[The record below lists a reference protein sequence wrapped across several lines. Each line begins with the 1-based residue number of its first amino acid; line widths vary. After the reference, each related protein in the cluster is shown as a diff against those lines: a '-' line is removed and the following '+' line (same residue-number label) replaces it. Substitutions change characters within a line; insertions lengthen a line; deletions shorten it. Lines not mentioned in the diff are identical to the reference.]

1 MSVAYRI
8 RTPRLLVRC
17 WSPADVAGLTCAI
30 QASLDHLRRWLDWAG
45 AEPADPQRK
54 LKQIRRW
61 RAGFDQGRDFAY
73 GLFDPA
79 TEGVLG
85 AVGLHGRIGA
95 GAGEIGYWVHADHLR
110 KGLATEAVAAII
122 RVAFEINGLD
132 RLEIHCDPKNAPG
145 AMIPR
150 RLGFEHQV
158 TVPGRVTGPDAKP
171 RDTIIWTLKRQAF
184 SASPAASAPVEA
196 FDAAGGR
203 LL

>member
-17 WSPADVAGLTCAI
+17 WSPADAAGLTCAI
-30 QASLDHLRRWLDWAG
+30 QSSLDHLRRWVDWAW
-45 AEPADPQRK
+45 AERADPQRK
-54 LKQIRRW
+54 LKQILRW
-61 RAGFDQGRDFAY
+61 RADFDQGRDFTY

-85 AVGLHGRIGA
+85 GVGLHGRIGA

-122 RVAFEINGLD
+122 RVAFEIHGLD
-132 RLEIHCDPKNAPG
+132 RLEIHCDPKNVPST
-145 AMIPR
+145 MIPR

-158 TVPGRVTGPDAKP
+158 TVPGRVTGPDATP
-171 RDTIIWTLKRQAF
+171 RDTIIWTLKRQVFA
-184 SASPAASAPVEA
+184 ASPAASAPVEA

>member
-1 MSVAYRI
+1 MSPAYRI
-8 RTPRLLVRC
+8 HTSRLVIRC
-17 WSPADVAGLTCAI
+17 WSPADVAGLLCAI
-30 QASLDHLRRWLDWAG
+30 EASLDHLRRWVDWAWS
-45 AEPADPQRK
+45 EPAEPQRK
-54 LKQIRRW
+54 LIQIRQW
-61 RAGFDQGRDFAY
+61 RAGFDKGRDFFY
-73 GLFDPA
+73 GLFDPK
-79 TEGVLG
+79 TEGILG
-85 AVGLHGRIGA
+85 GIGLHGRIGA

-122 RVAFEINGLD
+122 RVAFEINGLH
-132 RLEIHCDPKNAPG
+132 RLEIHCDPKNAPS

-158 TVPGRVTGPDAKP
+158 TVPGRVTGPNVKP

-184 SASPAASAPVEA
+184 AASPAASAPIEA